1 MRPRLLVIGRVVAG
15 YTWRLLRE
23 LRRCDVDVRAV
34 YRDAPA
40 SMASQFAHESGP
52 EGDVPALNSDR
63 APFPRAVRFME
74 AEQADAILVLGGAAN
89 LPLLLVASA
98 KKRPGTPVYLFTDAN
113 VPRMGGTPREWGRHV
128 LYRALRPLVD
138 EAWTLGRSNE
148 SALRQFGMHRQ
159 RRLPMYAVDFTAF
172 QQATPERRTGD
183 GSGRVRLLA
192 VARLSR
198 EKNLLALCH
207 ALASASIAGRFQL
220 TIVGEGPQR
229 ARIERTIRTSRA
241 PVRLLGS
248 VPRAQ
253 MGAVFADADALVLPS
268 TWEPW
273 GIAVVEALGLGLPV
287 VATSRV
293 GAATSLAEGGAVVLS
308 AGTDPAS
315 LAQALAQLATE
326 LDSRRSAA
334 RAGSQR
340 VRDEFGTE
348 AVALR
353 IATLLRNRRNRG
365 HDT

>member
-23 LRRCDVDVRAV
+23 VERCGVDVRAV

-40 SMASQFAHESGP
+40 SMGSQFAHESGP
-52 EGDVPALNSDR
+52 ERDVRALNSDR
-63 APFPRAVRFME
+63 VPFAHALRFME
-74 AEQADAILVLGGAAN
+74 AEAADAIVVQGGAAN

-113 VPRMGGTPREWGRHV
+113 VPHRGGTPREWGRHL

-138 EAWTLGRSNE
+138 EVWTLGRSNE
-148 SALRQFGMHRQ
+148 AALRQFGMRVQ
-159 RRLPMYAVDFTAF
+159 RRLPMYAVDFAAF
-172 QQATPERRTGD
+172 QQSAPERRAGD
-183 GSGRVRLLA
+183 GSGPIRLLC

-198 EKNLLALCH
+198 EKNLLALCA
-207 ALASASIAGRFQL
+207 ALTTEAIADRFQL

-229 ARIERTIRTSRA
+229 ARIERTIRASRA
-241 PVRLLGS
+241 RVRLLGS

-253 MGAVFADADALVLPS
+253 MDAVFADADALVLPS

-287 VATSRV
+287 VATPRV
-293 GAATSLAEGGAVVLS
+293 GAATSLAEGGAVILS
-308 AGTDPAS
+308 PGTDAAS
-315 LAQALAQLATE
+315 LAKALERLAAE
-326 LDSRRSAA
+326 LDARRSAA

-340 VRDEFGTE
+340 VRDEFGTDP
-348 AVALR
+348 VALR
-353 IATLLRNRRNRG
+353 IANLLRSARPRPQS
-365 HDT
+365 

>member
-1 MRPRLLVIGRVVAG
+1 VRPRLLVIGRVVAG

-40 SMASQFAHESGP
+40 SMGSQFAHESGP

-63 APFPRAVRFME
+63 LPFPRAVRFME
-74 AEQADAILVLGGAAN
+74 AGAADAILVLGGAAN

-113 VPRMGGTPREWGRHV
+113 VPHRGGTPREWGRHV
-128 LYRALRPLVD
+128 LYRALRPLV
-138 EAWTLGRSNE
+138 EEVWTLGPSNE
-148 SALRQFGMHRQ
+148 SALHQYGMPRQ

-172 QQATPERRTGD
+172 QQPLAERRPLD
-183 GSGRVRLLA
+183 SGRIRLLC

-198 EKNLLALCH
+198 EKNLLALC
-207 ALASASIAGRFQL
+207 AAIASEAIADRFQL

-229 ARIERTIRTSRA
+229 ARIERTIRASRA
-241 PVRLLGS
+241 PVRLPGS

-287 VATSRV
+287 VATPRV
-293 GAATSLAEGGAVVLS
+293 GAAVSLAGGGAVVLS
-308 AGTDPAS
+308 QGTDAAA
-315 LAQALAQLATE
+315 LAQALARLAAGLE
-326 LDSRRSAA
+326 AFRAAA

-340 VRDEFGTE
+340 IRDEFGTE

-353 IATLLRNRRNRG
+353 IASVLRSARS
-365 HDT
+365 